1 MVEKI
6 VINLRNNFI
15 RILRKMW
22 IKIAVEIFKNKS
34 MKNTV
39 KNGRKISVKNLSKI
53 SDVRICQ
60 KIGKI

>member
-22 IKIAVEIFKNKS
+22 IKIAVEILKNKS
-34 MKNTV
+34 VKNIV
-39 KNGRKISVKNLSKI
+39 KNGRKKLWKKLGNNFTIY
-53 SDVRICQ
+53 CEQ
-60 KIGKI
+60 KLL